1 MPFFYLILRKVTH
14 VYYEDCSDHALR
26 IKIDFEEF
34 PFDPIFKVAGLKF
47 AITRNII
54 FLENIPIFCFQT
66 DLTSL
71 EEITFLNVHSVA
83 LYLKSSLD
91 WGNVTIRLAI
101 KTVTI
106 TNR

>member
-1 MPFFYLILRKVTH
+1 MILRKVTH

-34 PFDPIFKVAGLKF
+34 PFDPIFKVAGFKF

-54 FLENIPIFCFQT
+54 FLENITIFCFQT

>member
-1 MPFFYLILRKVTH
+1 MILRKVTH

-26 IKIDFEEF
+26 IKIDFDEF
-34 PFDPIFKVAGLKF
+34 PFDPIFKVARFKF
-47 AITRNII
+47 AITRNI
-54 FLENIPIFCFQT
+54 FFMENIVFFQT

>member
-1 MPFFYLILRKVTH
+1 MILRKVTH
-14 VYYEDCSDHALR
+14 VYYEDSSDHAWR

-34 PFDPIFKVAGLKF
+34 PLDPIFKVAGFKF
-47 AITRNII
+47 AISRNTI
-54 FLENIPIFCFQT
+54 FMENIVFCFQT

-71 EEITFLNVHSVA
+71 EEITFLNKHSVA

-101 KTVTI
+101 KITII
-106 TNR
+106 TNP